1 MGTTYSWHPRIA
13 VVNPRWPKAQSLLA
27 DELLSSWLIRNAFAH
42 GCSPMSLTG
51 SIWPGWRCWTLDLDR
66 GVPDRKL
73 LPLSIMTGIAVSDIY
88 SSTIRPIAQVL
99 NPALDHHKG
108 MWPWILGL
116 GTRNRRHS
124 GGLQCCPLCL
134 AEGVPYYRLSSRL
147 VWHTCCEKHQMRLID
162 RCPECGAPLEPH
174 LLEQVDSDCGHCHR
188 CRTPFSSHSD
198 FLGFAAGALAFQRAA
213 DGAMHGLA
221 SGEDTNC
228 DPGEWF
234 YRARFII
241 SILRVAAVNGSKP
254 FAAFLEAFHLG
265 VVERPDSGLPI
276 ELLSVGDRMDLL
288 SATWKVMDMGEHQLN
303 DAIAA
308 CLLPQHSV
316 PIPAGEIPVS
326 LQATLEALP
335 VGKPRKR
342 TAIGFRSP
350 ASQHTVAKLWARLKR
365 KVQRDD

>member
-1 MGTTYSWHPRIA
+1 M
-13 VVNPRWPKAQSLLA
+13 
-27 DELLSSWLIRNAFAH
+27 
-42 GCSPMSLTG
+42 
-51 SIWPGWRCWTLDLDR
+51 
-66 GVPDRKL
+66 
-73 LPLSIMTGIAVSDIY
+73 
-88 SSTIRPIAQVL
+88 
-99 NPALDHHKG
+99 
-108 MWPWILGL
+108 
-116 GTRNRRHS
+116 
-124 GGLQCCPLCL
+124 
-134 AEGVPYYRLSSRL
+134 
-147 VWHTCCEKHQMRLID
+147 
-162 RCPECGAPLEPH
+162 
-174 LLEQVDSDCGHCHR
+174 EQVDSDCGHCHR
-188 CRTPFSSHSD
+188 CRTPFSAHSD

-308 CLLPQHSV
+308 CLLHQHSV
-316 PIPAGEIPVS
+316 PIPAGEIPAS

-342 TAIGFRSP
+342 AAIEFRSP